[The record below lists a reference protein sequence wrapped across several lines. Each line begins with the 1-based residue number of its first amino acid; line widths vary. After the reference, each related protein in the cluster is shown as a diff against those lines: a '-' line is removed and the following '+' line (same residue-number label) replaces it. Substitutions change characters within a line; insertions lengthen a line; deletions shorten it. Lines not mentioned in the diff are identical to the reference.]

1 MKAFLKFNRSDT
13 ASIMCL
19 YHWLELFRDYDI
31 TVVCDLYNVD
41 TQPRPA
47 YLNET
52 VVGKSFDVINSD
64 YSTGNIMPFKARK
77 RKMASANFTC
87 FNLTTNEHYYW
98 LIDADDTMFLIR
110 DYNLIKE
117 KLKQVEYIASK
128 DRLDGFSLD
137 FYRETNND
145 HWSFGVC
152 LLKGNLDMSKLQS
165 VTPEDVDAIPGLA
178 KNLDSWFDILR
189 RRKVFNLKSFV
200 FDNIPFQH
208 CINPMPQPMH
218 GIYFWNNKMLGTTPL
233 REDVIIL

>member
-31 TVVCDLYNVD
+31 TVVCDLYDVK

-52 VVGKSFDVINSD
+52 VVGKSFNVINSD

-87 FNLTTNEHYYW
+87 FNLAKNEHYYW

-110 DYNLIKE
+110 DYNLI
-117 KLKQVEYIASK
+117 
-128 DRLDGFSLD
+128 
-137 FYRETNND
+137 
-145 HWSFGVC
+145 
-152 LLKGNLDMSKLQS
+152 
-165 VTPEDVDAIPGLA
+165 
-178 KNLDSWFDILR
+178 
-189 RRKVFNLKSFV
+189 
-200 FDNIPFQH
+200 
-208 CINPMPQPMH
+208 
-218 GIYFWNNKMLGTTPL
+218 
-233 REDVIIL
+233 